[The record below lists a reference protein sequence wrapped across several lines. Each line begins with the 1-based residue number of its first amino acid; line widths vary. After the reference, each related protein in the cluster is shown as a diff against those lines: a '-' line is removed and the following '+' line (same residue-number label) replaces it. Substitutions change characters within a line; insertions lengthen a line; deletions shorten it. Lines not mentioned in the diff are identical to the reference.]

1 MVERGVNE
9 ARMTAFVV
17 IFTTA
22 LGVGIAVGFATCWWL
37 GVLAA
42 VVTALV
48 TALLIAA
55 VHRVGPVRQFVMEL
69 MHRITGQ

>member
-1 MVERGVNE
+1 M
-9 ARMTAFVV
+9 AAFAV

-22 LGVGIAVGFATCWWL
+22 LGVGIAIGFATCWWL
-37 GVLAA
+37 GLLAGVIAA
-42 VVTALV
+42 VG

-55 VHRVGPVRQFVMEL
+55 VYRVGAVRQVVMEL